1 MRLLLVVDHALFRE
15 GLKELLEKRG
25 IEVTAAVAD
34 WQEGIEQAVSNRPDA
49 MLLDMQL
56 PGMSEVEVL
65 RELRKSRPNLP
76 VAMLTFS
83 LQQDDLVKALRAGA
97 NGYLLRSIEPEEL
110 ITSLQNMI
118 AGNLVLAKEFTGV
131 LAKIMN
137 GELDISGEKT
147 TLAGLTPR
155 ELEILCHI
163 SEGKSNKVIAKE
175 LGISDGTVKLHV
187 KSILRKL
194 QVSSRVDAAVIAVEE
209 KLCSREGGVNA
220 SVCSALDRYSNLSV
234 AVHGSGLRYLCC
246 AQRTSAQTLAQRS
259 GEQSWYRHYGGS
271 AVLYKHWAARL
282 YPFSSQCVCN

>member
-15 GLKELLEKRG
+15 GLKELLEKRR

-34 WQEGIEQAVSNRPDA
+34 WQDGIELAVSDRPDA
-49 MLLDMQL
+49 MLLDLQL

-83 LQQDDLVKALRAGA
+83 MLQDDLIKALRAGA
-97 NGYLLRSIEPEEL
+97 NGYLLRTIEPEEL
-110 ITSLQNMI
+110 ITSMQDMI

-131 LAKIMN
+131 LAKILS
-137 GELDISGEKT
+137 GELDISGERT

-155 ELEILCHI
+155 EMEILCHI
-163 SEGKSNKVIAKE
+163 SSGKSNKVIAKE

-194 QVSSRVDAAVIAVEE
+194 QVRSRVDAAVIAVEE
-209 KLCSREGGVNA
+209 KLCMREGG
-220 SVCSALDRYSNLSV
+220 D
-234 AVHGSGLRYLCC
+234 
-246 AQRTSAQTLAQRS
+246 
-259 GEQSWYRHYGGS
+259 
-271 AVLYKHWAARL
+271 
-282 YPFSSQCVCN
+282 